1 MSLVYDKGKHRNSY
15 DKNIPKMKLSNNNPI
30 NQLNIPKNNNKKNII
45 QNTHLFNEYISSSP
59 IGNSNTYKAQFL
71 TTYQNF
77 KEMSNINSNN
87 TGNIKN
93 VNNKRPEMK
102 KLNFNKSF
110 EGNIGRDISKKFGLI
125 KENIVKGK
133 NNENK
138 NSVNKSM
145 VINHKNKK
153 NQIKKNNKSVNR
165 TINAHN
171 TLNNKK
177 NNLAEKLLIKKLEE
191 KFKSLESNIIDKKY
205 ENEIDNEEMIIT
217 TKKDNY
223 PNTARFKTK
232 GNNKMLSNMI
242 NDNINSDFQHADNNF
257 MDIILNKLILNTEYD
272 FDENYLLNSSFEN
285 NRNDFNIMYTDNYGL
300 SVKNDMLSLE
310 IKLLIEKILEM
321 QKSYHKELDLIL
333 GVYNKNSKLMKLLV
347 EKIKFLQKKIFLIKK
362 LKEKEEIKGNLYIFL
377 EKYNHNNQNDIYKI
391 NQNEFYLWNYILYE
405 HNRKNNDYK
414 KEKLKEVFKKIIFER
429 YNKIKGRFNNIENKI
444 ILNLMKKYNYNIK
457 RKANGTKS
465 NNIADIVISP
475 NQRQIKNKNLNTN
488 KNKKIISSNNNNNWK
503 KHKKTSSC
511 VQSKSTKYTYF
522 KNNQKPK

>member
-15 DKNIPKMKLSNNNPI
+15 DKNIPKMKLTNNNPI

-153 NQIKKNNKSVNR
+153 NQIKNNNKSVNR

-232 GNNKMLSNMI
+232 GKNKMLSNMI
-242 NDNINSDFQHADNNF
+242 NDNINFDFENSDNNF
-257 MDIILNKLILNTEYD
+257 MDIILNKLILNTKYD

-405 HNRKNNDYK
+405 HNRKNNDYN

-429 YNKIKGRFNNIENKI
+429 YYKIKGRFNNIENKI

-488 KNKKIISSNNNNNWK
+488 KNKKIISSNNNNWK

>member
-15 DKNIPKMKLSNNNPI
+15 DKNIPKMKLTNNNPI

-153 NQIKKNNKSVNR
+153 NQNKKNNKSVNR
-165 TINAHN
+165 AINAHN
-171 TLNNKK
+171 TLNHKK

-232 GNNKMLSNMI
+232 GKNKMLSNMI
-242 NDNINSDFQHADNNF
+242 NDNINSDFENADNNF

-511 VQSKSTKYTYF
+511 AQSKSTKYTYF